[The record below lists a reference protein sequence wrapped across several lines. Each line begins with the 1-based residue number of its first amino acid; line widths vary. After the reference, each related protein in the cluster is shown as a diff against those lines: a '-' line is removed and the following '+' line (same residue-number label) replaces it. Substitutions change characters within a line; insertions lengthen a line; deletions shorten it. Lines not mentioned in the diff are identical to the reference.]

1 MNNIKNII
9 FDLDGTLWDSREQII
24 QAWKNT
30 LQNSLNLSISADD
43 LNSIMG
49 KTNEAIKEKF
59 FKDFDDDIAEKYLN
73 DCQESEVKYLNKY
86 GANIY
91 NETLNTINKLSSKY
105 NLFIVSNC
113 QSGYIESFIQ
123 YYKLEDKFKDIEC
136 SGNTNKDKSYNTKI
150 IIKRNNLDTKDTC
163 FIGDTEGDY
172 IAAKNNN
179 LTFIYANYGFG
190 NCNTPDI
197 EINSIEEL
205 LNILK

>member
-179 LTFIYANYGFG
+179 LTFIFANYGFG